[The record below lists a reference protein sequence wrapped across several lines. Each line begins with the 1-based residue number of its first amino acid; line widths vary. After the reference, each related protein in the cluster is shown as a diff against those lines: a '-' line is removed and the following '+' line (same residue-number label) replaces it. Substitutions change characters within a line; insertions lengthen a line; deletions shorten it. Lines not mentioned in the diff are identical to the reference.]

1 MTSLPLSYT
10 QLSIKKA
17 MQGCAE
23 TEKKK
28 NCLEILHNN
37 YMNLF

>member
-1 MTSLPLSYT
+1 M

-28 NCLEILHNN
+28 KNCLEILHNN